1 MPITRLASSLLLT
14 LALYPAADALAD
26 NAETA
31 NKSNNPLNLAPGL
44 NLQDYYTPQVYDSN
58 IHTNDA
64 LLRGA
69 LPVAPNDVIGVP
81 QLLRVTLPVSTR
93 PDPHGGYST
102 GIGDL
107 NLFDIFLLKTEGVQL
122 GIGPQI
128 TAPTAEHDELGTGKW
143 QAGLA
148 AIAIDAS
155 PRGLLGALV
164 QYQSSFAGDSD
175 RQHVESATFQPFIIH
190 NLPKGWYLR
199 STGTWTWDLKNN
211 THYIPVGLGVGK
223 AWKAGSNILNAF
235 VEPQW
240 TVERKG
246 DDLPQFTLFAGI
258 NVTFGK

>member
-1 MPITRLASSLLLT
+1 MQATPLDAGSFVQEYLGAPRCHHQRLSFAQPHFTVLLCRDLR
-14 LALYPAADALAD
+14 LDQMLRIRIVCGLVIIRS
-26 NAETA
+26 
-31 NKSNNPLNLAPGL
+31 NKF
-44 NLQDYYTPQVYDSN
+44 QTCD
-58 IHTNDA
+58 
-64 LLRGA
+64 GA
-69 LPVAPNDVIGVP
+69 HHNRA
-81 QLLRVTLPVSTR
+81 
-93 PDPHGGYST
+93 
-102 GIGDL
+102 
-107 NLFDIFLLKTEGVQL
+107 TEL
-122 GIGPQI
+122 HHH
-128 TAPTAEHDELGTGKW
+128 AR
-143 QAGLA
+143 LA

-199 STGTWTWDLKNN
+199 STGTWTRDLKNN

>member
-31 NKSNNPLNLAPGL
+31 NKSNNPLNLAPGV

-102 GIGDL
+102 GTSTCS
-107 NLFDIFLLKTEGVQL
+107 IFSCSK
-122 GIGPQI
+122 PK
-128 TAPTAEHDELGTGKW
+128 ACNWA
-143 QAGLA
+143 LA
-148 AIAIDAS
+148 
-155 PRGLLGALV
+155 R
-164 QYQSSFAGDSD
+164 
-175 RQHVESATFQPFIIH
+175 R
-190 NLPKGWYLR
+190 
-199 STGTWTWDLKNN
+199 
-211 THYIPVGLGVGK
+211 
-223 AWKAGSNILNAF
+223 
-235 VEPQW
+235 
-240 TVERKG
+240 
-246 DDLPQFTLFAGI
+246 
-258 NVTFGK
+258 

>member
-1 MPITRLASSLLLT
+1 MPA
-14 LALYPAADALAD
+14 
-26 NAETA
+26 
-31 NKSNNPLNLAPGL
+31 
-44 NLQDYYTPQVYDSN
+44 
-58 IHTNDA
+58 
-64 LLRGA
+64 
-69 LPVAPNDVIGVP
+69 
-81 QLLRVTLPVSTR
+81 
-93 PDPHGGYST
+93 
-102 GIGDL
+102 
-107 NLFDIFLLKTEGVQL
+107 
-122 GIGPQI
+122 
-128 TAPTAEHDELGTGKW
+128 
-143 QAGLA
+143 AGLA

-258 NVTFGK
+258 LVGTVSSITVASTVQELLGLTPQAYQKKSEEPLANAA